1 MQMNR
6 CDPEKSRRKY
16 LVGWLYLV
24 ALGHVLVAIVMT
36 LWGDGPAILGYH
48 QQVLASFGLPVDAL
62 ALQHWWFKLF
72 GATLQA
78 FSLLMLLLVY
88 AGNRYADP
96 IIWLALAFT
105 ILWWAPQ
112 DIYLSLQQSMWSHL
126 WVDLGALLATVPAA
140 LGLMVVDYRIHKN
153 SIKTPH
159 KDSRFYRIISVVD
172 QMRGRSCKQK

>member
-6 CDPEKSRRKY
+6 CDTEKSRRKY

-24 ALGHVLVAIVMT
+24 AVGHVLVAIAMT
-36 LWGDGPAILGYH
+36 LWGDAAVARDYH
-48 QQVLASFGLPVDAL
+48 QQVLASFGLPADAL

-96 IIWLALAFT
+96 IIWLALALT
-105 ILWWAPQ
+105 ILCWAPQ

-126 WVDLGALLATVPAA
+126 WVDLGALLAIVPAA
-140 LGLMVVDYRIHKN
+140 LGLMVMDYRTHKN

-159 KDSRFYRIISVVD
+159 NKLQI
-172 QMRGRSCKQK
+172 